1 MSKKKLNLS
10 LDISSDNQEEIND
23 STCLKKL
30 KKHKKVSSY
39 KNIYNINQKSSK
51 FYIYIIIFFIIL
63 ILFLLFAIIIVNF
76 INKQNSEEPLI
87 NKSFQDEYKDSKEY
101 WNMIK
106 EGILYDKDKKY
117 NLKSNPKISIVL
129 PVYNGEAFIKEA
141 IISIQNQDFKDIEII
156 IIDDKSLDNSVKIIN
171 EIMKNEPRIRFF
183 ENEENKGILYTKTS
197 GILLAKGKYTMILDD
212 DDKYLQRDAFTTL
225 YNEAEKNDLDIL
237 EFKTILSK
245 LVLEKEGYNN
255 TKKEDTSIIEQDKL
269 KNYLFYNGIFG
280 IIEKNDFN
288 RVKHFVKTE
297 LFIKT
302 VKQIDS
308 KYLNLKIN
316 YYENYLMFFLL
327 TRNAK
332 RLKKINRIFYVKSKI
347 IFSKD
352 EKISYRK
359 QKRIINGFNLSCFAY
374 LNFVEILF
382 YQTSNTFEDKKIAF
396 SQYEKLFLNHQCRSN
411 IENQEKAVNIGNL
424 FLESQYITYED
435 KRKIRN
441 ILNKYNKNYNKN
453 NIQN

>member
-1 MSKKKLNLS
+1 MN
-10 LDISSDNQEEIND
+10 
-23 STCLKKL
+23 
-30 KKHKKVSSY
+30 
-39 KNIYNINQKSSK
+39 NI
-51 FYIYIIIFFIIL
+51 L
-63 ILFLLFAIIIVNF
+63 
-76 INKQNSEEPLI
+76 
-87 NKSFQDEYKDSKEY
+87 
-101 WNMIK
+101 
-106 EGILYDKDKKY
+106 
-117 NLKSNPKISIVL
+117 
-129 PVYNGEAFIKEA
+129 
-141 IISIQNQDFKDIEII
+141 
-156 IIDDKSLDNSVKIIN
+156 
-171 EIMKNEPRIRFF
+171 
-183 ENEENKGILYTKTS
+183 
-197 GILLAKGKYTMILDD
+197 
-212 DDKYLQRDAFTTL
+212 
-225 YNEAEKNDLDIL
+225 L

-382 YQTSNTFEDKKIAF
+382 YHTSNTFEDKKIAF

-424 FLESQYITYED
+424 FLENQYITYED

-441 ILNKYNKNYNKN
+441 ILNKYNKNYNKS
-453 NIQN
+453 NIKN